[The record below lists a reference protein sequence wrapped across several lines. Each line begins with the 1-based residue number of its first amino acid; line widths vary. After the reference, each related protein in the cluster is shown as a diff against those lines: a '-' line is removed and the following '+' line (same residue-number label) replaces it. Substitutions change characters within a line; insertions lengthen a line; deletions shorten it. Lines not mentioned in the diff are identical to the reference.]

1 MLHLFGAWPLA
12 TREQADSLV
21 AAMTATRAVV
31 VCERRTG
38 AVRARRLLALAV
50 YQRARLVHA
59 HEPSQL
65 DAAVLLARRL
75 SLPLVATGEPGDP
88 VLSVADLVLAQEPAR
103 ELGARAAELEEHY
116 LALLATGQPA
126 RVRAP
131 LASLP
136 TVGVVV
142 VTHQRRDLLIRTL
155 DALAAQTYPRH
166 LVDVVVVDNGTSD
179 GTSEVLARADVRV
192 LREQTNSRPAA
203 ARNRAAALVRGDVL
217 AFTDDDC
224 RPTPTWLENLV
235 AGFGSGIGL
244 VQGRTIAD
252 PDGLLLPLSRTQWT
266 PAEFG
271 LYETCNIAYL
281 RETFEAVGGFDED
294 FADEVAAALG
304 PRHAA
309 LPFGEDTD
317 LGWRV
322 RRTGA
327 ASRFCSTA
335 VVHHHV
341 FGPDPRYLLQRAS
354 LAAAFPVLVRRTP
367 ELREVFLWRRVFLG
381 RARLRVWAALLG
393 GAAAVVSRSPAPAA
407 ATLPY
412 LWSLLRPHRP
422 GRRQRLRAA
431 PVLAARDA
439 LETVALVRGSI
450 RARSPVL

>member
-1 MLHLFGAWPLA
+1 
-12 TREQADSLV
+12 
-21 AAMTATRAVV
+21 MTATRAVV
-31 VCERRTG
+31 GCERRTS
-38 AVRARRLLALAV
+38 ALRAGLLLALAV
-50 YQRARLVHA
+50 YERARLVHV
-59 HEPSQL
+59 HEPGQL
-65 DAAVLLARRL
+65 AAAVLLTRRL
-75 SLPLVATGEPGDP
+75 GLPLVATGDPGDP
-88 VLSVADLVLAQEPAR
+88 GLSVADLVLAPEPTR

-116 LALLATGQPA
+116 LALLATGRPA
-126 RVRAP
+126 PARAP
-131 LASLP
+131 LPSLP

-155 DALAAQTYPRH
+155 DALAAQTYPRE
-166 LVDVVVVDNGTSD
+166 LMDVVVVDNGTSD
-179 GTSEVLARADVRV
+179 GSSEVLAHADVRV
-192 LREQTNSRPAA
+192 LREPTNTRLAA

-224 RPTPTWLENLV
+224 EPTPTWLENLV
-235 AGFGSGIGL
+235 AGFGSGVGL

-252 PDGLLLPLSRTQWT
+252 PNAPLIPLSRTQWT

-271 LYETCNIAYL
+271 LYETCNIAYR
-281 RETFEAVGGFDED
+281 REAFDAVGGFDED
-294 FADEVAAALG
+294 FADEVAATLG
-304 PRHAA
+304 QRHAA

-322 RRTGA
+322 RRTGV
-327 ASRFCSTA
+327 ASRFSSTA

-341 FGPDPRYLLQRAS
+341 FPPDPRYLLQRAS

-393 GAAAVVSRSPAPAA
+393 GAAAVATRSPAPAA
-407 ATLPY
+407 AALPY
-412 LWSLLRPHRP
+412 VWTLLRPHQP

-431 PVLAARDA
+431 PVRAACDA

-450 RARSPVL
+450 QARSPVL